1 MKKKLISL
9 LLSLI
14 VILSFSISSIY
25 ADTNNK
31 GKVIYLSLNRTS
43 LENLLEIPI
52 IKEKTSNSGYVALM
66 TTKGDGSNT
75 DQKSFASIGSGVRAN
90 VLDEDYVKFETL
102 NENEKT
108 QFEAATGVKSWA
120 IGNIKINRNI
130 NQNTDNGGYGATL
143 GMLGTTLNKNN
154 LKVALLGNSDIK
166 KNDDLKK
173 IRNLA
178 LVCMDKNGRVQS
190 GNVDNIN
197 KKDDTMPFGIS
208 TDYDK
213 LKSETKKYYE
223 NNDAIFVELGDTY
236 RLDEY
241 KNNLN
246 ENTYKSMKKKIY
258 QNINDYLKEVFEMAG
273 KNDTIYIVSEF
284 ESNLDYKTK
293 RRLSPVI
300 KFEKDGYGLLESS
313 TTRNSGIVSNI
324 DIGVDIINKF
334 GLKNELMIGKVFK
347 NVQDENGI
355 KKVLKDYERIVSI
368 NTIRASVVNSYVGIV
383 SASWVIA
390 MIAILFK
397 NKIPKKEKGLGRDQI
412 FKVLK
417 ELIKLGLIMPLA
429 FLTAPVFQFKTP
441 AGLVSGVLIVTI
453 IYYLIGYFLFRKDDI
468 KQMGFYAFLT
478 IGLIIIDCVIG
489 TPLMKSG
496 IMSYDAINGARY
508 YGVGNE
514 YEGVTIASAVFALA
528 VLLNYKKISKWLA
541 VVLSLV
547 ILITSAM
554 PSMGANVGGAIS
566 ECVAYLLFI
575 LLIFDVKLDLKKIIM
590 IGVATVLIVV
600 AFAGLDFLMG
610 TESHLAVFTNQIIQ
624 EGPAA
629 IFNTFGRK
637 IQMNLKL
644 AKSSVWVNIL
654 IVSIIII
661 GALIFKPSGYFKKIH
676 DKYPMIFKGF
686 MASFVGCI
694 VTLLVNDSGIVAAST
709 AAIYILIPIIIIGIN
724 MIIFDKEIDLI
735 LLNLKILK

>member
-178 LVCMDKNGRVQS
+178 LVCMDENGRVQS
-190 GNVDNIN
+190 GNIDNIN

-478 IGLIIIDCVIG
+478 IGLIIIDCIIG

-590 IGVATVLIVV
+590 IGVATVLVVV

-724 MIIFDKEIDLI
+724 MIIFDKEID
-735 LLNLKILK
+735 

>member
-178 LVCMDKNGRVQS
+178 LVCMDENGRVQS

-629 IFNTFGRK
+629 IFYTFGRK

-724 MIIFDKEIDLI
+724 MIIFDKEID
-735 LLNLKILK
+735 

>member
-178 LVCMDKNGRVQS
+178 LVCMDENGRVQS
-190 GNVDNIN
+190 GNIDNIN

-397 NKIPKKEKGLGRDQI
+397 NKIPKKEKGLGREQI

-478 IGLIIIDCVIG
+478 IGLIIIDCIIG

-575 LLIFDVKLDLKKIIM
+575 LLIFDIKLDLKKIIM
-590 IGVATVLIVV
+590 IGVATVLVVV

-724 MIIFDKEIDLI
+724 MIIFDKEID
-735 LLNLKILK
+735 

>member
-724 MIIFDKEIDLI
+724 MIIFDKEID
-735 LLNLKILK
+735 

>member
-31 GKVIYLSLNRTS
+31 GKVIYLSLNRTI

-178 LVCMDKNGRVQS
+178 LVCMDENGRVQS

-724 MIIFDKEIDLI
+724 MIIFDKEID
-735 LLNLKILK
+735 

>member
-25 ADTNNK
+25 ADTSNK

-178 LVCMDKNGRVQS
+178 LVCMDENGRVQS

-258 QNINDYLKEVFEMAG
+258 QNINDYLKDVFEMAG

-624 EGPAA
+624 EGPSA

-724 MIIFDKEIDLI
+724 MIIFDKEID
-735 LLNLKILK
+735 

>member
-453 IYYLIGYFLFRKDDI
+453 IYYLIGYLLFRKDDI

-541 VVLSLV
+541 VVLSLA

-724 MIIFDKEIDLI
+724 MIIFDKEID
-735 LLNLKILK
+735 

>member
-108 QFEAATGVKSWA
+108 QFEAATCVKSWA

-178 LVCMDKNGRVQS
+178 LVCMDENGRVQS

-590 IGVATVLIVV
+590 IGVATVLVVV

-629 IFNTFGRK
+629 IFYTFGRK

-724 MIIFDKEIDLI
+724 MIIFDKEID
-735 LLNLKILK
+735 

>member
-178 LVCMDKNGRVQS
+178 LVCMDENGRVQS

-629 IFNTFGRK
+629 IFNTFRRK

-644 AKSSVWVNIL
+644 AKSSV
-654 IVSIIII
+654 
-661 GALIFKPSGYFKKIH
+661 
-676 DKYPMIFKGF
+676 
-686 MASFVGCI
+686 
-694 VTLLVNDSGIVAAST
+694 
-709 AAIYILIPIIIIGIN
+709 
-724 MIIFDKEIDLI
+724 
-735 LLNLKILK
+735 

>member
-178 LVCMDKNGRVQS
+178 LVCMDENGRVQS

-453 IYYLIGYFLFRKDDI
+453 IYYLIGYLLFRKDDI

-478 IGLIIIDCVIG
+478 IGLIIIDCIIG

-566 ECVAYLLFI
+566 ESVAYLLFI

-590 IGVATVLIVV
+590 IGVATVLVVV

-610 TESHLAVFTNQIIQ
+610 TESHLSVFTNQIIQ

-724 MIIFDKEIDLI
+724 MIIFDKEID
-735 LLNLKILK
+735 

>member
-178 LVCMDKNGRVQS
+178 LVCMDENGRVQS

-528 VLLNYKKISKWLA
+528 VLLNYKKISNWLA

-590 IGVATVLIVV
+590 IGVATVLVVV

-724 MIIFDKEIDLI
+724 MIIFDKEID
-735 LLNLKILK
+735 

>member
-108 QFEAATGVKSWA
+108 QFEAATCVKSWA

-178 LVCMDKNGRVQS
+178 LVCMDENGRVQS

-223 NNDAIFVELGDTY
+223 NSDAIFVELGDTY

-478 IGLIIIDCVIG
+478 IGLIIIDCIIG

-566 ECVAYLLFI
+566 ESVAYLLFI

-590 IGVATVLIVV
+590 IGVATVLVVV

-724 MIIFDKEIDLI
+724 MIIFDKEID
-735 LLNLKILK
+735 

>member
-178 LVCMDKNGRVQS
+178 LVCMDENGRVQS

-246 ENTYKSMKKKIY
+246 ENTYKSMKKQIY

-566 ECVAYLLFI
+566 ESVAYLLFI

-590 IGVATVLIVV
+590 IGVATVLVVV

-724 MIIFDKEIDLI
+724 MIIFDKEID
-735 LLNLKILK
+735 

>member
-178 LVCMDKNGRVQS
+178 LVCMDENGKVQS

-590 IGVATVLIVV
+590 IGVATVLVVV

-724 MIIFDKEIDLI
+724 MIIFDKEID
-735 LLNLKILK
+735 

>member
-178 LVCMDKNGRVQS
+178 LVCMDENGRVQS

-246 ENTYKSMKKKIY
+246 ENTYKSMKKQIY

-590 IGVATVLIVV
+590 IGVATVLVVV

-724 MIIFDKEIDLI
+724 MIIFDKEID
-735 LLNLKILK
+735 

>member
-25 ADTNNK
+25 ADTSNK

-143 GMLGTTLNKNN
+143 AMLGTTLNKNN

-178 LVCMDKNGRVQS
+178 LVCMDENGRVQS

-258 QNINDYLKEVFEMAG
+258 QNINDYLKDVFEMAG

-478 IGLIIIDCVIG
+478 IGIIIIDCVIG

-724 MIIFDKEIDLI
+724 MIIFDKEID
-735 LLNLKILK
+735 

>member
-178 LVCMDKNGRVQS
+178 LVCMDENGRVQS

-629 IFNTFGRK
+629 IFDTFGRK

-724 MIIFDKEIDLI
+724 MIIFDKEID
-735 LLNLKILK
+735 

>member
-178 LVCMDKNGRVQS
+178 LVCMDENGRVQS
-190 GNVDNIN
+190 GNIDNIN

-223 NNDAIFVELGDTY
+223 NSDAIFVELGDTY

-355 KKVLKDYERIVSI
+355 EKVLKDYERIVSI

-478 IGLIIIDCVIG
+478 IGLIIIDCIIG

-575 LLIFDVKLDLKKIIM
+575 LLIFDIKLDLKKIIM
-590 IGVATVLIVV
+590 IGVATVLVVV

-724 MIIFDKEIDLI
+724 MIIFDKEID
-735 LLNLKILK
+735 

>member
-178 LVCMDKNGRVQS
+178 LVCMDENGRVQS

-368 NTIRASVVNSYVGIV
+368 NTIRSSVVNSYVGIV

-724 MIIFDKEIDLI
+724 MIIFDKEID
-735 LLNLKILK
+735 

>member
-178 LVCMDKNGRVQS
+178 LVCMDENGRVQS

-355 KKVLKDYERIVSI
+355 EKVLKDYERIVSI

-453 IYYLIGYFLFRKDDI
+453 IYYLIGYLLFRKDDI

-590 IGVATVLIVV
+590 IGVATVLVVV

-724 MIIFDKEIDLI
+724 MIIFDKEID
-735 LLNLKILK
+735 

>member
-178 LVCMDKNGRVQS
+178 LVCMDENGRVQS

-566 ECVAYLLFI
+566 ESVAYLLFI

-590 IGVATVLIVV
+590 IGAATVLVVV

-724 MIIFDKEIDLI
+724 MIIFDKEID
-735 LLNLKILK
+735 

>member
-102 NENEKT
+102 NENEKS

-178 LVCMDKNGRVQS
+178 LVCMDENGRVQS

-590 IGVATVLIVV
+590 IGVATVLVVV

-724 MIIFDKEIDLI
+724 MIIFDKEID
-735 LLNLKILK
+735 

>member
-75 DQKSFASIGSGVRAN
+75 DQKSFASIGSG
-90 VLDEDYVKFETL
+90 DEDYVKFETL

-178 LVCMDKNGRVQS
+178 LVCMDENGRVQS
-190 GNVDNIN
+190 GNIDNIN

-246 ENTYKSMKKKIY
+246 ENTYKSMKKQIY

-590 IGVATVLIVV
+590 IGVATVLVVV

-724 MIIFDKEIDLI
+724 MIIFDKEID
-735 LLNLKILK
+735 

>member
-90 VLDEDYVKFETL
+90 ILDEDYVKFETL

-178 LVCMDKNGRVQS
+178 LVCMDENGRVQS
-190 GNVDNIN
+190 GNIDNIN

-355 KKVLKDYERIVSI
+355 EKVLKDYERIVSI

-478 IGLIIIDCVIG
+478 IGLIIIDCIIG

-575 LLIFDVKLDLKKIIM
+575 LLIFDIKLDLKKIIM
-590 IGVATVLIVV
+590 IGVATVLVVV

-724 MIIFDKEIDLI
+724 MIIFDKEID
-735 LLNLKILK
+735 

>member
-178 LVCMDKNGRVQS
+178 LVCMDENGRVQS

-590 IGVATVLIVV
+590 IGVATVLVVV

-724 MIIFDKEIDLI
+724 MIIFDKEID
-735 LLNLKILK
+735 

>member
-178 LVCMDKNGRVQS
+178 LVCMDENGRVQS

-258 QNINDYLKEVFEMAG
+258 QNINDYLKEVFEIAG

-478 IGLIIIDCVIG
+478 IGLIIIDCIIG

-566 ECVAYLLFI
+566 ESVAYLLFI

-590 IGVATVLIVV
+590 IGVATVLVVV

-610 TESHLAVFTNQIIQ
+610 TESHLSVFTNQIIQ

-724 MIIFDKEIDLI
+724 MIIFDKEID
-735 LLNLKILK
+735 

>member
-178 LVCMDKNGRVQS
+178 LVCMDENGRVQS

-258 QNINDYLKEVFEMAG
+258 QNINGYLKEVFEMAG

-347 NVQDENGI
+347 NVQEENGI
-355 KKVLKDYERIVSI
+355 EKVLKDYERIVSI

-590 IGVATVLIVV
+590 IGVATVLVVV

-724 MIIFDKEIDLI
+724 MIIFDKEID
-735 LLNLKILK
+735 

>member
-9 LLSLI
+9 LLSLM
-14 VILSFSISSIY
+14 VILSFSMSSVY
-25 ADTNNK
+25 ADTNQQ
-31 GKVIYLSLNRTS
+31 GKIIYISLNRTS

-178 LVCMDKNGRVQS
+178 LVCLDENGRVQS

-590 IGVATVLIVV
+590 IGVATVLVVV

-610 TESHLAVFTNQIIQ
+610 SESHL
-624 EGPAA
+624 
-629 IFNTFGRK
+629 
-637 IQMNLKL
+637 
-644 AKSSVWVNIL
+644 L
-654 IVSIIII
+654 I
-661 GALIFKPSGYFKKIH
+661 K
-676 DKYPMIFKGF
+676 
-686 MASFVGCI
+686 
-694 VTLLVNDSGIVAAST
+694 
-709 AAIYILIPIIIIGIN
+709 
-724 MIIFDKEIDLI
+724 
-735 LLNLKILK
+735 

>member
-178 LVCMDKNGRVQS
+178 LVCMDENGRVQS

-223 NNDAIFVELGDTY
+223 NSDAIFVELGDTY

-478 IGLIIIDCVIG
+478 IGLIIIDCIIG

-590 IGVATVLIVV
+590 IGVATVLVVV

-724 MIIFDKEIDLI
+724 MIIFDKEID
-735 LLNLKILK
+735 

>member
-178 LVCMDKNGRVQS
+178 LVCMDENGRVQS

-478 IGLIIIDCVIG
+478 IGLIIIDCVMG

-566 ECVAYLLFI
+566 ESVAYLLFI

-590 IGVATVLIVV
+590 IGVATVLVVV

-724 MIIFDKEIDLI
+724 MIIFDKEID
-735 LLNLKILK
+735 

>member
-178 LVCMDKNGRVQS
+178 LVCMDENGRVQS

-724 MIIFDKEIDLI
+724 MIIFDKEID
-735 LLNLKILK
+735 

>member
-178 LVCMDKNGRVQS
+178 LVCMDENGRVQS

-223 NNDAIFVELGDTY
+223 NSDAIFVELGDTY

-478 IGLIIIDCVIG
+478 IGLIIIDCIIG

-566 ECVAYLLFI
+566 ESVAYLLFI

-590 IGVATVLIVV
+590 IGVATVLVVV

-610 TESHLAVFTNQIIQ
+610 SESHLSVFTNQIIQ

-629 IFNTFGRK
+629 IINTFGRK
-637 IQMNLKL
+637 IQMNMKL

-654 IVSIIII
+654 IVSIVII
-661 GALIFKPSGYFKKIH
+661 GALIFKPSGHFKKIH
-676 DKYPMIFKGF
+676 DRYPMIFKGF

-709 AAIYILIPIIIIGIN
+709 AAIYILIPLIIISIN
-724 MIIFDKEIDLI
+724 MSLFDKNKDTE
-735 LLNLKILK
+735 

>member
-31 GKVIYLSLNRTS
+31 EKVIYLSLNRTS

-178 LVCMDKNGRVQS
+178 LVCMDENGRVQS

-453 IYYLIGYFLFRKDDI
+453 IYYLIGYLLFRKDDI

-724 MIIFDKEIDLI
+724 MIIFDKEID
-735 LLNLKILK
+735 

>member
-178 LVCMDKNGRVQS
+178 LVCMDENGRVQS

-258 QNINDYLKEVFEMAG
+258 QNINGYLKEVFEMAG

-566 ECVAYLLFI
+566 ESVAYLLFI

-590 IGVATVLIVV
+590 IGVATVLVVV

-724 MIIFDKEIDLI
+724 MIIFDKEID
-735 LLNLKILK
+735 

>member
-178 LVCMDKNGRVQS
+178 LVCMDENGRVQS

-709 AAIYILIPIIIIGIN
+709 AAIYILIHIIIIGIN
-724 MIIFDKEIDLI
+724 MIIFDKEID
-735 LLNLKILK
+735 